1 MSDRAARIQG
11 FFWTIASAVIFGLQ
25 PMISLTIYEEGA
37 NAIFVCWGRL
47 AVATIGMA
55 LLCKFVFH
63 RSFAITKKEFVK
75 LLICAQGFALTP
87 LFLYSSYNYMAS
99 GLATTVHFTYPVL
112 VLLGCMVFLLRPMS
126 AVKKF
131 CCVLCFAG
139 IAFMSDLSGG
149 MSVTGF
155 ALSFISAIAF
165 AGYIIYLD
173 GSGLQEMHPA
183 KLAAWLSLIGAVELF
198 PLVLATGNMCWNLS
212 PKGLMFLVLLG
223 IASGCMASTFFQ
235 IGTKL
240 AGPATASML
249 STFEPITSIIVGLLV
264 YHEVISLR
272 SGIGAICILIA
283 VLLVA
288 WDELKEE

>member
-11 FFWTIASAVIFGLQ
+11 FFWTIASAIIFGLQ
-25 PMISLTIYEEGA
+25 PMISITIYEEGA

-63 RSFAITKKEFVK
+63 RSFAITKKEFGK

-112 VLLGCMVFLLRPMS
+112 VLLGCMIFLHRPMS
-126 AVKKF
+126 NVKKF

-183 KLAAWLSLIGAVELF
+183 KLAAWLSLIGAVELSRWCL
-198 PLVLATGNMCWNLS
+198 P
-212 PKGLMFLVLLG
+212 P
-223 IASGCMASTFFQ
+223 
-235 IGTKL
+235 
-240 AGPATASML
+240 
-249 STFEPITSIIVGLLV
+249 
-264 YHEVISLR
+264 
-272 SGIGAICILIA
+272 AICAGICRRRALCFWYSSA
-283 VLLVA
+283 SPPGA
-288 WDELKEE
+288 WRAHFSRSEPSWQGRLRLPCSPPLSRSPALSWGFWYIMR